1 MGRAR
6 MIPRWLAFAAVAATV
21 VAGLAL
27 WQKRTDP
34 EGLPDMLAG
43 SPDLQE
49 SGEPIPSEAGAA
61 LFAQNCAA
69 CHGADAFG
77 TDRGP
82 PLVHRIYE
90 PSHHSDEAFLVAM
103 LLGVRQHHWT
113 FGSMPP
119 VEGLTEPEA
128 RTIVAHLR
136 ALQRANGIH

>member
-1 MGRAR
+1 
-6 MIPRWLAFAAVAATV
+6 MIPRWLVLAAVAATAA
-21 VAGLAL
+21 AGLAL

-34 EGLPDMLAG
+34 GRPPVSIAG
-43 SPDLQE
+43 EPEE
-49 SGEPIPSEAGAA
+49 SGAPMPAGAGAA
-61 LFAQNCAA
+61 LFAENCAA

-90 PSHHSDEAFLVAM
+90 PSHHPDEAFLVAM
-103 LLGVRQHHWT
+103 LLGVRQHHWN

-119 VEGLTEPEA
+119 VEGLAEPEA
-128 RTIVAHLR
+128 RAILAHLR